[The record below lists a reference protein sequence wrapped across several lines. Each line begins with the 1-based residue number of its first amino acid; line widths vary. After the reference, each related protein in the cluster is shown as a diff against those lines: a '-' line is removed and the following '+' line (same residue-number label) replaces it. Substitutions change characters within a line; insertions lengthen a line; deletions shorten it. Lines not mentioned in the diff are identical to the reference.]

1 MPIVVASK
9 ARYEGTIT
17 PPSLNTEVVV
27 VEVGPENDDYIMEG
41 YIDLSAL
48 ASGDVVVLAEYIAV
62 DGVNYRPFL
71 NPTLQGPLSESV
83 IRFHSKTILY
93 NMKYKVTI
101 KQTAGTIRSFPYGF
115 TKELLG
121 TA

>member
-83 IRFHSKTILY
+83 MRFHSKTILY

-115 TKELLG
+115 VKEVLG